1 MPHKKKCPKKKGSRK
16 TGGKKAWMA
25 LVMRE
30 YRKNRKGGLAAA
42 MKAAKKKRGR

>member
-1 MPHKKKCPKKKGSRK
+1 MPHKKKCPKKKAGKK

-30 YRKNRKGGLAAA
+30 YRKNRKAGLAGA

>member
-1 MPHKKKCPKKKGSRK
+1 MPHKKKCPKKSKAK
-16 TGGKKAWMA
+16 GGKKKWMA

-42 MKAAKKKRGR
+42 MKAAKKKRSR

>member
-1 MPHKKKCPKKKGSRK
+1 MPHKKKCPKKKK
-16 TGGKKAWMA
+16 TGGKGKWMT

-30 YRKNRKGGLAAA
+30 YRKNRKAGLAGA